1 MAFQKAFEVAME
13 HLDRA
18 DPNIC
23 SLAIRRL
30 EELLFPNKFERKV
43 KLWITKCNCTRVT
56 TWGQQVLLK
65 NLKIALFKERLG
77 LGPETYCR
85 MHNASPSFSAKV
97 ALIFTCLPP
106 RKFCVYPFGDPIRG
120 ILSNPKWIDLNRTIC
135 KKSLPKKLM
144 YPLCPSCNSFWCEE
158 GQCIVENYYE

>member
-77 LGPETYCR
+77 LGPETYCLMR
-85 MHNASPSFSAKV
+85 NASPSFFAKV

-106 RKFCVYPFGDPIRG
+106 RKFCVYPLEIQLEKFFPIPSVL
-120 ILSNPKWIDLNRTIC
+120 ILIVPFVRKAYL
-135 KKSLPKKLM
+135 KS
-144 YPLCPSCNSFWCEE
+144 
-158 GQCIVENYYE
+158 